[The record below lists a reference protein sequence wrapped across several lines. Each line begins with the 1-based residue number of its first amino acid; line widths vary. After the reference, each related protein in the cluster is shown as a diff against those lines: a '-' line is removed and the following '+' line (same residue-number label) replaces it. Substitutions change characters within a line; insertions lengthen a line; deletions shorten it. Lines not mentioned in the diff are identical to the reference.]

1 MLRPRMEAVTG
12 SARELLATQRDDELQ
27 RLVEEQAALRRVATL
42 VAAGASDAELIA
54 AVTAEIAHIFGAH
67 RASALR
73 WDGDSIRV
81 IGDWSADGVPMSLM
95 DRVYSFGGDTITAR
109 VVGAGA
115 PARVE
120 SIDDLHTDFAK
131 ERWTELG
138 LHASIGAPI
147 LVDGR
152 IWGVITASRTTADD
166 PFAPGSEH
174 RLGDFAALVAQAI
187 ANSEARQQV
196 AELAEE
202 QAALRQ
208 IATLVAGGR
217 PRDEVLD
224 AVLREVGGV
233 FTAQAVY
240 FVCWEG
246 VQDEVVV
253 NGGWTDGTED
263 VLELRSLYHP
273 TPGGPTLN
281 MLETGFASRG
291 DESSPELGDRF
302 GIAAP
307 VIINANLEGA
317 LVALRPAGAAFPPK
331 SEIRLRSFADLVSQ
345 SVANA
350 SAQEEMR
357 ASRVRIVRAADEA
370 RKKLERNLHDGAQQ
384 RLVSASISL
393 RLATSKLPD
402 APEDALKILAGA
414 SEELRHAIDELR
426 ELARGIHPAI
436 LTEHGLG
443 PALEGLADRAPM
455 KVSVTNA
462 LEERL
467 PADVEAA
474 VYYVVSE
481 SLTNIAKYANASVVE
496 VRVSRRD
503 GLARV
508 DVVDN
513 GVGGADVSRGSGLR
527 GLADRVEALDGH
539 LGVDSPPARGTRVW
553 AEIPL

>member
-1 MLRPRMEAVTG
+1 VTEP
-12 SARELLATQRDDELQ
+12 SPQLLESGRDAELQ

-42 VAAGASDAELIA
+42 VAAGASDVDLVA
-54 AVTAEIAHIFGAH
+54 AVTSEIAQIFGAH

-109 VVGAGA
+109 VVTASA

-120 SIDDLHTDFAK
+120 SIDDLHTEFAK
-131 ERWTELG
+131 ERWAELG
-138 LHASIGAPI
+138 IQAAIGAPI
-147 LVDGR
+147 VVDGR
-152 IWGVITASRTTADD
+152 IWGVITASRRTVDD
-166 PFAPGSEH
+166 PFAPGAEH

-187 ANSEARQQV
+187 ANSEARQEV
-196 AELAEE
+196 AALAEE
-202 QAALRQ
+202 QAALRR

-217 PRDEVLD
+217 SRDEVLE
-224 AVLREVGGV
+224 AVLRELGAV
-233 FTAQAVY
+233 FTAQAAY

-253 NGGWTDGTED
+253 SGGWADGTESM
-263 VLELRSLYHP
+263 LAPRSLYHP

-281 MLETGFASRG
+281 VLETGFASRG
-291 DESSPELGDRF
+291 DESSSELGDRF
-302 GIAAP
+302 AIAAP

-317 LVALRPAGAAFPPK
+317 LVALRPAGTAFQPK
-331 SEIRLRSFADLVSQ
+331 AEIRLRSFADLVSQ
-345 SVANA
+345 SIANA
-350 SAQEEMR
+350 TAQDEMR
-357 ASRVRIVRAADEA
+357 ASRARIVRAADEA
-370 RKKLERNLHDGAQQ
+370 RQKLERNLHDGAQQ

-414 SEELRHAIDELR
+414 SEELAHAISELR

-443 PALEGLADRAPM
+443 IALEGLAERAPM
-455 KVSVTNA
+455 KVSVTNE
-462 LEERL
+462 LEDRL

-474 VYYVVSE
+474 AYYVVAE
-481 SLTNIAKYANASVVE
+481 SLTNIAKYANASAVE
-496 VRVSRRD
+496 VSICRRD

-508 DVVDN
+508 DVVDD

-527 GLADRVEALDGH
+527 GLADRVEALDGR
-539 LGVDSPPARGTRVW
+539 LGVDSPPSKGTRVW
-553 AEIPL
+553 AEIPVG